1 MQTQQALTEAH
12 ILLEKYLKSPS
23 IALRNELVMHYSY
36 IPKTVAAQMRGIT
49 SSYAEVEDIVNN
61 GIITLI
67 DCIERF
73 DPKKSGNFES
83 YAFSR
88 IKCANIDFIRK
99 QDWLPRRVRKTAR
112 DIAAAYDELAN
123 KYMRVPSAKELAD
136 YLDVDESVIYKH
148 YREISNSV
156 LLSFE
161 MLLSNAAGND
171 SADTT
176 SDLEQPETSL
186 IRHELHQRL
195 KQAIDSLSERDR
207 LIISLYYFEHLKLY
221 EIAEVLKVS
230 EARVCQA
237 RSKAILKLRRFLHD
251 YLEE

>member
-1 MQTQQALTEAH
+1 MQTQQAQDQAQ
-12 ILLEKYLKSPS
+12 LLLDSYLKSPS
-23 IALRNELVMHYSY
+23 VALRNDLVLQYSY

-49 SSYAEVEDIVNN
+49 ASYAEVEDIVNN

-73 DPKKSGNFES
+73 DPQKSGNFES

-112 DIAAAYDELAN
+112 DITAAYDALAN
-123 KYMRVPSAKELAD
+123 NLMRVPSAKELAD
-136 YLDVDESVIYKH
+136 HLGVDESMIYKH

-161 MLLSNAAGND
+161 MLLSSVSENGADDTAGD
-171 SADTT
+171 F
-176 SDLEQPETSL
+176 EQPESSI
-186 IRHELHQRL
+186 IRSELHKRL
-195 KQAIDSLSERDR
+195 MDAIDSLSERDR
-207 LIISLYYFEHLKLY
+207 LVISLYYFEHLKLH

-237 RSKAILKLRRFLHD
+237 RSKAILKLRAHLKD
-251 YLEE
+251 YLEG

>member
-1 MQTQQALTEAH
+1 MQTQQAQDQAQF
-12 ILLEKYLKSPS
+12 LLDSYLKSPS
-23 IALRNELVMHYSY
+23 VALRNDLVLQYSY

-49 SSYAEVEDIVNN
+49 ASYAEVEDIVNN

-73 DPKKSGNFES
+73 DPQKSGNFES

-112 DIAAAYDELAN
+112 DITAAYDALAN
-123 KYMRVPSAKELAD
+123 NLMRVPSAKELAD
-136 YLDVDESVIYKH
+136 HLGVDESMIYKH

-161 MLLSNAAGND
+161 MLLSSVSENGADDTAGD
-171 SADTT
+171 F
-176 SDLEQPETSL
+176 EQPESSI
-186 IRHELHQRL
+186 IRSELHKRL
-195 KQAIDSLSERDR
+195 MDAIDSLSERDR
-207 LIISLYYFEHLKLY
+207 LVISLYYFEHLKLH

-237 RSKAILKLRRFLHD
+237 RSKAILKLRAYLRD
-251 YLEE
+251 YLEG

>member
-1 MQTQQALTEAH
+1 MQTQQCQASD
-12 ILLEKYLKSPS
+12 LLEAYLKAPS
-23 IALRNELVMHYSY
+23 VALRNDLVLQYSY

-49 SSYAEVEDIVNN
+49 ASYAEVEDIVNN

-73 DPKKSGNFES
+73 DPQKSGSFEA

-88 IKCANIDFIRK
+88 VKCANIDFIRK

-112 DIAAAYDELAN
+112 DITAAYDALSNEL
-123 KYMRVPSAKELAD
+123 MRVPSAKELAD
-136 YLDVDESVIYKH
+136 YLGVEEAAIHKH

-161 MLLSNAAGND
+161 MLLSSVAENSAVDTAGD
-171 SADTT
+171 F
-176 SDLEQPETSL
+176 EQPEAALAHS
-186 IRHELHQRL
+186 ELRQRL
-195 KQAIDSLSERDR
+195 IDAIDALNERDR
-207 LIISLYYFEHLKLY
+207 LIISLYYYEHLKLH
-221 EIAEVLKVS
+221 EIAQILKVS

-237 RSKAILKLRRFLHD
+237 RSKAILKLRSHLKD
-251 YLEE
+251 YLEG

>member
-1 MQTQQALTEAH
+1 VQTQQAQDQAQF
-12 ILLEKYLKSPS
+12 LLDSYLKSPS
-23 IALRNELVMHYSY
+23 VALRNDLVLQYSY

-49 SSYAEVEDIVNN
+49 ASYAEVEDIVNN

-73 DPKKSGNFES
+73 DPQKSGNFES

-112 DIAAAYDELAN
+112 DITAAYDALAN
-123 KYMRVPSAKELAD
+123 NLMRVPSAKELAD
-136 YLDVDESVIYKH
+136 HLGVDESMIYKH

-161 MLLSNAAGND
+161 MLLSSVSENGADDTAGD
-171 SADTT
+171 F
-176 SDLEQPETSL
+176 EQPESSI
-186 IRHELHQRL
+186 IRSELHKRL
-195 KQAIDSLSERDR
+195 MDAIDSLSERDR
-207 LIISLYYFEHLKLY
+207 LVISLYYFEHLKLH

-237 RSKAILKLRRFLHD
+237 RSKAILKLRAYLRD
-251 YLEE
+251 YLEG

>member
-1 MQTQQALTEAH
+1 MQTQQAPEEAQTLLTH
-12 ILLEKYLKSPS
+12 YLKLPS
-23 IALRNELVMHYSY
+23 IELRNQLVLQYSY
-36 IPKTVAAQMRGIT
+36 IPKMVASQMRGIT
-49 SSYAEVEDIVNN
+49 ASYAEIEDIVNN

-73 DPKKSGNFES
+73 DPQKSSNFES
-83 YAFSR
+83 YAYSR

-112 DIAAAYDELAN
+112 DITAAYDALSN
-123 KYMRVPSAKELAD
+123 KFMRVPSAKELAD
-136 YLDVDESVIYKH
+136 HLGVDESIIYKH

-161 MLLSNAAGND
+161 MLLSNAVENSAEDTAGD
-171 SADTT
+171 F
-176 SDLEQPETSL
+176 EQPESSL
-186 IRHELHQRL
+186 IRVELHKRL
-195 KQAIDSLSERDR
+195 MDAIDALGERDR
-207 LIISLYYFEHLKLY
+207 LVISLYYFEHLKLH

-237 RSKAILKLRRFLHD
+237 RSKAILKLRNHLKD
-251 YLEE
+251 YLEG

>member
-1 MQTQQALTEAH
+1 MQTLQAADETTKK
-12 ILLEKYLKSPS
+12 LELYLASPTVE
-23 IALRNELVMHYSY
+23 LRNELVMLYSY
-36 IPKTVAAQMRGIT
+36 IPKTVAAHMRGIT

-73 DPKKSGNFES
+73 DPQKSGNFES

-112 DIAAAYDELAN
+112 DVAAAYDELAN
-123 KYMRVPSAKELAD
+123 KFMRVPSAKELAD
-136 YLDVDESVIYKH
+136 YLGVEETMIHKH

-161 MLLSNAAGND
+161 TLLSNISENSSED
-171 SADTT
+171 PV
-176 SDLEQPETSL
+176 SDFEQPESSL
-186 IRHELHQRL
+186 IRNELQKKL
-195 KQAIDSLSERDR
+195 VEAIDSLNERDR
-207 LIISLYYFEHLKLY
+207 LVISLYYYERLKLH
-221 EIAEVLKVS
+221 EIAQVLKVS

-237 RSKAILKLRRFLHD
+237 RSKAVLRLRNYLHD
-251 YLEE
+251 YLEG

>member
-1 MQTQQALTEAH
+1 MQTQQRQASD
-12 ILLEKYLKSPS
+12 LLEAYLKAPS
-23 IALRNELVMHYSY
+23 VALRNDLVLQYSY

-49 SSYAEVEDIVNN
+49 ASYAEVEDMVNN

-73 DPKKSGNFES
+73 DPQKSGSFEA

-88 IKCANIDFIRK
+88 VKCANIDFIRK

-112 DIAAAYDELAN
+112 DITAAYDALSNELL
-123 KYMRVPSAKELAD
+123 RVPSAKELAD
-136 YLDVDESVIYKH
+136 HLGVEEAAIHKH

-161 MLLSNAAGND
+161 MLLSSVAENSAADAVGD
-171 SADTT
+171 F
-176 SDLEQPETSL
+176 EQPEASL
-186 IRHELHQRL
+186 AHSELQQRL
-195 KQAIDSLSERDR
+195 IEAIDALNERDR
-207 LIISLYYFEHLKLY
+207 LIISLYYYEHLKLH
-221 EIAEVLKVS
+221 EIAQVLKVS

-237 RSKAILKLRRFLHD
+237 RSKAILKLRSHLKD
-251 YLEE
+251 YLEG

>member
-1 MQTQQALTEAH
+1 MQTQQTTTEAQA
-12 ILLEKYLKSPS
+12 LLETYLEAPS
-23 IALRNELVMHYSY
+23 VALRNDLVMQYSY

-49 SSYAEVEDIVNN
+49 ASYAEIEDIVNN

-73 DPKKSGNFES
+73 DPKKSGSFEA

-88 IKCANIDFIRK
+88 VKCANIDFIRK

-112 DIAAAYDELAN
+112 DITAAYDVLAN
-123 KYMRVPSAKELAD
+123 ELMRVPSAKELAD
-136 YLDVDESVIYKH
+136 YLGVEESVIYKH

-161 MLLSNAAGND
+161 MLLSSVAENSAEDTAGD
-171 SADTT
+171 F
-176 SDLEQPETSL
+176 EQPESSL
-186 IRHELHQRL
+186 IRNELQERL
-195 KQAIDSLSERDR
+195 TAAIDSLSERDR
-207 LIISLYYFEHLKLY
+207 LIISLYYYEHLKLH
-221 EIAEVLKVS
+221 EIAQVLKVS

-237 RSKAILKLRRFLHD
+237 RSKAILKLRSHLRD
-251 YLEE
+251 YLEG

>member
-1 MQTQQALTEAH
+1 MQTQQAQDQAQ
-12 ILLEKYLKSPS
+12 ILLESYLKSPS
-23 IALRNELVMHYSY
+23 VALRNDLVLQYSY

-49 SSYAEVEDIVNN
+49 ASYAEVEDIVNN

-112 DIAAAYDELAN
+112 DITAAYDALAN
-123 KYMRVPSAKELAD
+123 NLMRVPSAKELAD
-136 YLDVDESVIYKH
+136 YLGVDESMIYKH

-161 MLLSNAAGND
+161 MLLSSVSENGADDTAGD
-171 SADTT
+171 F
-176 SDLEQPETSL
+176 EQPESS
-186 IRHELHQRL
+186 IIHSELHQRL
-195 KQAIDSLSERDR
+195 MGAIDSLSERDR
-207 LIISLYYFEHLKLY
+207 LVISLYYFEHLKLH

-237 RSKAILKLRRFLHD
+237 RSKAILKLRGHLKD
-251 YLEE
+251 YLEG

>member
-1 MQTQQALTEAH
+1 MKTQLPPTESLA
-12 ILLEKYLKSPS
+12 LLENYLKAPS
-23 IALRNELVMHYSY
+23 VALRNDLVMQYSY

-49 SSYAEVEDIVNN
+49 ASYAEVEDIVNN

-73 DPKKSGNFES
+73 DPLKSGNFES

-112 DIAAAYDELAN
+112 DITAAYDELAN
-123 KYMRVPSAKELAD
+123 KLMRVPSVKELAD
-136 YLDVDESVIYKH
+136 HLCVDESMVYKH

-161 MLLSNAAGND
+161 MLLSSVAENGEIDAAGD
-171 SADTT
+171 F
-176 SDLEQPETSL
+176 EQPESSL
-186 IRHELHQRL
+186 IRSELHQKL
-195 KQAIDSLSERDR
+195 MKAIDALSERDR
-207 LIISLYYFEHLKLY
+207 LVISLYYFEHLKLH

-237 RSKAILKLRRFLHD
+237 RSKAILKLRSFLHD
-251 YLEE
+251 YLEG

>member
-1 MQTQQALTEAH
+1 MQTQQAEAH
-12 ILLEKYLKSPS
+12 TLLENYLKAPS
-23 IALRNELVMHYSY
+23 VSLRNDLVMQYSY
-36 IPKTVAAQMRGIT
+36 IAKTVAAQMRGVT
-49 SSYAEVEDIVNN
+49 ASYAEVEDIVNN

-73 DPKKSGNFES
+73 DPQKSGSFEA

-112 DIAAAYDELAN
+112 DITAAYDALAN
-123 KYMRVPSAKELAD
+123 ELMRVPSAKELAD
-136 YLDVDESVIYKH
+136 YLGVEETIIYKH

-161 MLLSNAAGND
+161 MLLSSAAEN
-171 SADTT
+171 SADDTAG
-176 SDLEQPETSL
+176 DFEQPDASL
-186 IRHELHQRL
+186 IRSELRQRL
-195 KQAIDSLSERDR
+195 MDAIDALSERDR
-207 LIISLYYFEHLKLY
+207 LVISLYYYEHLKLH
-221 EIAEVLKVS
+221 EIAQVLNVS

-237 RSKAILKLRRFLHD
+237 RSKAILRLRSHLND
-251 YLEE
+251 YLEV

>member
-1 MQTQQALTEAH
+1 MQTQQAQDQAQ
-12 ILLEKYLKSPS
+12 ILLESYLKSPS
-23 IALRNELVMHYSY
+23 VALRNDLVLQYSY

-49 SSYAEVEDIVNN
+49 ASYAEVEDIVNN

-73 DPKKSGNFES
+73 DPQKSGNFES

-112 DIAAAYDELAN
+112 DITAAYDALAN
-123 KYMRVPSAKELAD
+123 NLMRVPSAKELAD
-136 YLDVDESVIYKH
+136 HLGVDESMIYKH

-161 MLLSNAAGND
+161 MLLSSVSENGADDTAGD
-171 SADTT
+171 F
-176 SDLEQPETSL
+176 EQPESS
-186 IRHELHQRL
+186 IIHSELHQRL
-195 KQAIDSLSERDR
+195 MGAIDSLS
-207 LIISLYYFEHLKLY
+207 
-221 EIAEVLKVS
+221 
-230 EARVCQA
+230 
-237 RSKAILKLRRFLHD
+237 
-251 YLEE
+251 

>member
-1 MQTQQALTEAH
+1 MQTQQAQNETQT
-12 ILLEKYLKSPS
+12 LLDSYLKSPS
-23 IALRNELVMHYSY
+23 VALRNDLVMQYSY
-36 IPKTVAAQMRGIT
+36 IPKTVAAQMRGLT
-49 SSYAEVEDIVNN
+49 ASYAEVEDIVNN

-73 DPKKSGNFES
+73 DPQKSGSFES

-112 DIAAAYDELAN
+112 DITAAYDALAN
-123 KYMRVPSAKELAD
+123 NLMRVPSVRELAD
-136 YLDVDESVIYKH
+136 HLGVDESMIYKH

-161 MLLSNAAGND
+161 MLLSSVSENG
-171 SADTT
+171 ADDTV
-176 SDLEQPETSL
+176 SDFDQPESSL
-186 IRHELHQRL
+186 IRGELHQRL
-195 KQAIDSLSERDR
+195 MDAIDALSERDR
-207 LIISLYYFEHLKLY
+207 LVISLYYFEHLKLH

-230 EARVCQA
+230 EARVCQT
-237 RSKAILKLRRFLHD
+237 RSKAILKLRGHLKD
-251 YLEE
+251 YLEG

>member
-1 MQTQQALTEAH
+1 MQTQQCQASD
-12 ILLEKYLKSPS
+12 LLEAYLKAPS
-23 IALRNELVMHYSY
+23 VALRNDLVLQYSY

-49 SSYAEVEDIVNN
+49 ASYAEVEDIVNN

-73 DPKKSGNFES
+73 DPQKSGSFEA

-88 IKCANIDFIRK
+88 VKCANIDFIRK

-112 DIAAAYDELAN
+112 DITAAYDALSNEL
-123 KYMRVPSAKELAD
+123 MRVPSAKELAD
-136 YLDVDESVIYKH
+136 YLGVEEAAIHKH

-161 MLLSNAAGND
+161 MLLSSVAENSAADAAGD
-171 SADTT
+171 F
-176 SDLEQPETSL
+176 EQPEASL
-186 IRHELHQRL
+186 AHSELRQRL
-195 KQAIDSLSERDR
+195 MDAIDALNERDR
-207 LIISLYYFEHLKLY
+207 LIISLYYYEHLKLH
-221 EIAEVLKVS
+221 EIAQILKVS

-237 RSKAILKLRRFLHD
+237 RSKAILKLRSHLKD
-251 YLEE
+251 YLEG

>member
-1 MQTQQALTEAH
+1 MQTQQAQDQAQF
-12 ILLEKYLKSPS
+12 LLDSYLKSPS
-23 IALRNELVMHYSY
+23 VALRNDLVLQYSY

-49 SSYAEVEDIVNN
+49 ASYAEVEDIVNN

-73 DPKKSGNFES
+73 DPQKSGNFES

-112 DIAAAYDELAN
+112 DITAAYDALAN
-123 KYMRVPSAKELAD
+123 NLMRVPSAKELAD
-136 YLDVDESVIYKH
+136 HLGVDESMIYKH

-161 MLLSNAAGND
+161 MLLSSVSENGADDTAGD
-171 SADTT
+171 F
-176 SDLEQPETSL
+176 EQPESSI
-186 IRHELHQRL
+186 IRSELHKRL
-195 KQAIDSLSERDR
+195 MDAIDSLSERDR
-207 LIISLYYFEHLKLY
+207 LVISLYYFEHLKLH

-237 RSKAILKLRRFLHD
+237 RSKAILKLRAHLKD
-251 YLEE
+251 YLEG

>member
-1 MQTQQALTEAH
+1 MLTQQATEAQA
-12 ILLEKYLKSPS
+12 ILESYLKAPS
-23 IALRNELVMHYSY
+23 VALRNDLVMQYSY
-36 IPKTVAAQMRGIT
+36 IPKAVASQMRGIT

-73 DPKKSGNFES
+73 DPQKSGNFES

-112 DIAAAYDELAN
+112 DITAAYDELAN
-123 KYMRVPSAKELAD
+123 KLMRVPSVKQLAD
-136 YLDVDESVIYKH
+136 HLNVEESIIYKH

-161 MLLSNAAGND
+161 MLLSSAAENSSD
-171 SADTT
+171 DTI
-176 SDLEQPETSL
+176 SDFEQPETSL
-186 IRHELHQRL
+186 IRNELHQRL
-195 KQAIDSLSERDR
+195 MEAIDALNERDR
-207 LIISLYYFEHLKLY
+207 LIISLYYFEHLKLH

-237 RSKAILKLRRFLHD
+237 RSKAIMKLRSHLKD
-251 YLEE
+251 YLEG

>member
-1 MQTQQALTEAH
+1 MQTQPNPNDSQT
-12 ILLEKYLKSPS
+12 LLNSYLKSPS
-23 IALRNELVMHYSY
+23 VALRNDLVMHFSY

-49 SSYAEVEDIVNN
+49 ASYAEVEDTVNN

-73 DPKKSGNFES
+73 DPQKSGNFEA

-112 DIAAAYDELAN
+112 DVAAAYDDLSN
-123 KYMRVPSAKELAD
+123 KLMRVPSAKELAD
-136 YLDVDESVIYKH
+136 HLEVDESMIHKH

-161 MLLSNAAGND
+161 MLLSNVSENGTE
-171 SADTT
+171 DTV
-176 SDLEQPETSL
+176 DDFEQPESSL
-186 IRHELHQRL
+186 IRRELHQSL
-195 KQAIDSLSERDR
+195 MNAIDSLSERDR
-207 LIISLYYFEHLKLY
+207 LVISLYYFEHLKLH

-230 EARVCQA
+230 EARVCQT
-237 RSKAILKLRRFLHD
+237 RSKAVLKLRSHLKN
-251 YLEE
+251 YLED